1 MLNEIENECKSN
13 MDKSIE
19 HMRSSFK
26 TLRTGKVMTSVLD
39 GIKVDYYGTPT
50 ALDQVGSVIATDA
63 TTIVVSPWE
72 KPLVADIEAA
82 IAKANI
88 GVNPNSDGEKIIL
101 NFPPMTIDQ
110 RQESVKK
117 MKGMGE
123 DAKVSVRNDRRKAND
138 AIKKLEKEKEIT
150 ADESKAAQDSIQKI
164 TDTYIAQI
172 DSILKEK
179 EAEILKV

>member
-1 MLNEIENECKSN
+1 MINEIETNCEAK
-13 MDKSIE
+13 MEKSIG

-26 TLRTGKVMTSVLD
+26 TLRTGKVMVSVLD

-50 ALDQVGSVIATDA
+50 ALDQVGSVIAKDA
-63 TTIVVSPWE
+63 TTIVVTPWE

-101 NFPPMTIDQ
+101 NFPPMTVEQ

-123 DAKVSVRNDRRKAND
+123 DAKVSVRNDRKKAND
-138 AIKKLEKEKEIT
+138 AIKKLEKDKEVT
-150 ADESKAAQDSIQKI
+150 ADESKAGQDTIQKI
-164 TDTYIAQI
+164 TDKYIAQI
-172 DSILKEK
+172 DAIIKEK

>member
-1 MLNEIENECKSN
+1 MTNDIIENCKLN
-13 MDKSIE
+13 MEGSVE
-19 HMRSSFK
+19 HMHHSFK
-26 TLRTGKVMTSVLD
+26 SLRTGKVMTSILD
-39 GIKVDYYGTPT
+39 GIKIDYYGTPT

-101 NFPPMTIDQ
+101 NFPPMTVDQ
-110 RQESVKK
+110 RKETVKK

-123 DAKVSVRNDRRKAND
+123 DAKVSVRNDRQKSNNE
-138 AIKKLEKEKEIT
+138 IKKLEKEKEIT
-150 ADESKAAQDSIQKI
+150 SDESKSAQDAIQKA
-164 TDTYIAQI
+164 TDEFTAQI
-172 DSILKEK
+172 ETTLKNK

>member
-1 MLNEIENECKSN
+1 MTNEIQEDCKMN
-13 MDKSIE
+13 MEGSVE
-19 HMRSSFK
+19 HMFHSFK
-26 TLRTGKVMTSVLD
+26 TLRTGKVMVSALD
-39 GIKVDYYGTPT
+39 GIKIDYYGTPT

-63 TTIVVSPWE
+63 NTIVISPWE

-101 NFPPMTIDQ
+101 NFPPMTVEQ
-110 RQESVKK
+110 RKETVKK

-123 DAKVSVRNDRRKAND
+123 DAKVSVRNDRQKANND
-138 AIKKLEKEKEIT
+138 IKKLEKEKEIT
-150 ADESKAAQDSIQKI
+150 TDDSKSAQDAVQKI
-164 TDTYIAQI
+164 TDGFITKI
-172 DSILKEK
+172 DSTLREK